1 MAMGRGETW
10 IDREVSMKPWML
22 YASLT
27 LLAWGVWGF
36 FSKLASSHA
45 RPRQTLLF
53 QAVGVMAFG
62 FVVLTMERFHI
73 QWSPQGFGWS
83 AAAGFVNFIGFLAFF
98 AAIEKGKV
106 STIIAMSSLY
116 PVITIVL
123 SVLFLQEKISSRE
136 GLGIACALLAGF
148 LLAG

>member
-1 MAMGRGETW
+1 
-10 IDREVSMKPWML
+10 MKPWIF
-22 YASLT
+22 YACMT
-27 LLAWGVWGF
+27 LVAWGVWGV
-36 FSKLASSHA
+36 FSKLASGYT

-62 FVVLTMERFHI
+62 LVVLSMERFHVE
-73 QWSPQGFGWS
+73 WSPQGFGWS
-83 AAAGFVNFIGFLAFF
+83 AAAGFVNFIGFLTFF

-106 STIIAMSSLY
+106 STVIAMSSLY
-116 PVITIVL
+116 PVVTIVL
-123 SVLFLQEKISSRE
+123 SVLFLQEKITSRE